1 MKTKRSTLRWQ
12 SIDPERNRYRFYS
25 LSLSV
30 DLWGETF
37 LIQHWG
43 RIGTK
48 GQRKF
53 VWLPT
58 KALDNYIQQV
68 LRQRQL
74 HGYEPMPMAP
84 IRSVCWH

>member
-1 MKTKRSTLRWQ
+1 MKARQATLRWQ
-12 SIDPERNRYRFYS
+12 SIDPEKNRYRFYS

-58 KALDNYIQQV
+58 AELDKYVQQI
-68 LRQRQL
+68 LHQREL
-74 HGYEPMPMAP
+74 HGYQELNSA
-84 IRSVCWH
+84 I